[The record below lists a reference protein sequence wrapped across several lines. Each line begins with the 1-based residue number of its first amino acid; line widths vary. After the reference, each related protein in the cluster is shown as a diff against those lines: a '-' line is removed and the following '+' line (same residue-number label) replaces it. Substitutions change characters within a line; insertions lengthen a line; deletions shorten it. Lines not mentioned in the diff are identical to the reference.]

1 MRTNLD
7 FTPFIRSSVGFDRIF
22 SLLDEATRF
31 SANGNGPAYDIV
43 RAGEDGYRIVLAVPG
58 YEMANLSVT
67 QEGNLL
73 SVAGKVPTA
82 ETTDHL
88 HVGLRLGN
96 FVQRF
101 ELADYVDVTD
111 AELKNGLLTVSLKQE
126 LPETMKPRTIP
137 IGKPADKQIE
147 SRKAA

>member
-7 FTPFIRSSVGFDRIF
+7 FSPFIRSSIGFDRVF

-58 YEMANLSVT
+58 YEMADLSIT

-73 SVAGKVPTA
+73 TVSGKVPETETA
-82 ETTDHL
+82 EHL
-88 HVGLRLGN
+88 HMGLRLGN
-96 FVQRF
+96 FSQRF
-101 ELADYVDVTD
+101 ELADYVDVTG
-111 AELKNGLLTVSLKQE
+111 AGLKNGLLTIDLKQE
-126 LPETMKPRTIP
+126 LPEAMKPRTIP
-137 IGKPADKQIE
+137 IGKPAEKQIE
-147 SRKAA
+147 NRKAA

>member
-7 FTPFIRSSVGFDRIF
+7 FSPFIRSSIGFDRIF

-43 RAGEDGYRIVLAVPG
+43 RAGHDGYRIVLAVPG
-58 YEMANLSVT
+58 YEMTNLSIT

-73 SVAGKVPTA
+73 TVSGKLP
-82 ETTDHL
+82 ETETPEHL
-88 HVGLRLGN
+88 HMGLRLGN
-96 FVQRF
+96 FSQRF
-101 ELADYVDVTD
+101 ELADYVDVTN
-111 AELKNGLLTVSLKQE
+111 AELKNGLLTIALKQE
-126 LPETMKPRTIP
+126 LPEAMKPHTIP

>member
-31 SANGNGPAYDIV
+31 SANGNGPSYDIV

-58 YEMANLSVT
+58 YEMADLSIT

-73 SVAGKVPTA
+73 TVSGKVPEA
-82 ETTDHL
+82 ETSEHL
-88 HVGLRLGN
+88 HTGLRLGN
-96 FVQRF
+96 FNQRF

-111 AELKNGLLTVSLKQE
+111 AQLKNGLLTIALKRE
-126 LPETMKPRTIP
+126 LPEAMKPRTIS

-147 SRKAA
+147 NRKAA

>member
-7 FTPFIRSSVGFDRIF
+7 FAPFIRSSVGFDRIF

-43 RAGEDGYRIVLAVPG
+43 RSGEDGYRIVLAVPG
-58 YEMANLSVT
+58 YEMADLSIT

-73 SVAGKVPTA
+73 TVSGKVPET
-82 ETTDHL
+82 ETTEHL
-88 HVGLRLGN
+88 HAGLRLGN
-96 FVQRF
+96 FSQRF
-101 ELADYVDVTD
+101 ELADYVDVTG
-111 AELKNGLLTVSLKQE
+111 AELKNGLLTIALKQE
-126 LPETMKPRTIP
+126 LPEAMKPHTIP
-137 IGKPADKQIE
+137 IGKSADKQIE

>member
-31 SANGNGPAYDIV
+31 SANGNGPSYDIV

-58 YEMANLSVT
+58 YEMADLSIT

-73 SVAGKVPTA
+73 TVSGKVPEA
-82 ETTDHL
+82 ERSEHL
-88 HVGLRLGN
+88 HTGLRLGN
-96 FVQRF
+96 FNQRF

-111 AELKNGLLTVSLKQE
+111 AQLKNGLLTIALKRE
-126 LPETMKPRTIP
+126 LPEAMKPRTIS

-147 SRKAA
+147 NRKAA

>member
-7 FTPFIRSSVGFDRIF
+7 FTPFIRSSIGFDRIF
-22 SLLDEATRF
+22 SLLDEAPRF
-31 SANGNGPAYDIV
+31 SANGNGPAYDII

-58 YEMANLSVT
+58 YEMANLSIT

-73 SVAGKVPTA
+73 TVSGKAPQTETA
-82 ETTDHL
+82 DHL

-96 FVQRF
+96 FSQRF
-101 ELADYVDVTD
+101 ELADYVDVTG
-111 AELKNGLLTVSLKQE
+111 AELRNGLLTIALRQE
-126 LPETMKPRTIP
+126 LPEAMKPRTIP
-137 IGKPADKQIE
+137 IGKPAEKQIE

>member
-7 FTPFIRSSVGFDRIF
+7 FTPFIRSSIGFDRIF
-22 SLLDEATRF
+22 SLLDEAARF

-58 YEMANLSVT
+58 YEMANLSIT

-73 SVAGKVPTA
+73 TVSGKVP
-82 ETTDHL
+82 ETETPQHL
-88 HVGLRLGN
+88 HMGLRLGN
-96 FVQRF
+96 FSQRF
-101 ELADYVDVTD
+101 ELADYVDVTG
-111 AELKNGLLTVSLKQE
+111 AELKNGLLTIALKQD
-126 LPETMKPRTIP
+126 LPETMKPHTIP

>member
-7 FTPFIRSSVGFDRIF
+7 FTPFTRSSIGFDRIF

-43 RAGEDGYRIVLAVPG
+43 RVSEDGYQIVLAVPG
-58 YEMANLSVT
+58 YEMADVSIT

-73 SVAGKVPTA
+73 SVTGKGAKAQQA
-82 ETTDHL
+82 EHL
-88 HVGLRLGN
+88 HLGLRRGN
-96 FVQRF
+96 FCQRF
-101 ELADYVDVTD
+101 ELADHIDVTG
-111 AELKNGLLTVSLKQE
+111 AELKNGLLTIALKQE
-126 LPETMKPRTIP
+126 LPEAMKPHTIP

>member
-7 FTPFIRSSVGFDRIF
+7 FSPFIRSSIGFDRIF

-43 RAGEDGYRIVLAVPG
+43 RAGDDGYRIVLAVPG
-58 YEMANLSVT
+58 YEMTNLSIT

-73 SVAGKVPTA
+73 TVSGKLP
-82 ETTDHL
+82 ETETPEHL
-88 HVGLRLGN
+88 HMGLRLGH
-96 FVQRF
+96 FSQRF
-101 ELADYVDVTD
+101 ELADYVDVTN
-111 AELKNGLLTVSLKQE
+111 AELKNGLLTIALKQE
-126 LPETMKPRTIP
+126 LPEAMKPHTIP

>member
-7 FTPFIRSSVGFDRIF
+7 FTPFIRSSIGFDRIF

-43 RAGEDGYRIVLAVPG
+43 RAGDDGYRIVLAVPG
-58 YEMANLSVT
+58 YEMTNLSIT

-73 SVAGKVPTA
+73 TVSGKLP
-82 ETTDHL
+82 ETETPEHL
-88 HVGLRLGN
+88 HMGLRLGN
-96 FVQRF
+96 FSQRF
-101 ELADYVDVTD
+101 ELADYVDVTN
-111 AELKNGLLTVSLKQE
+111 AELKNGLLTIALKQE
-126 LPETMKPRTIP
+126 LPEAMKPHTIP

>member
-7 FTPFIRSSVGFDRIF
+7 FSPFIRSSIGFDRIF

-43 RAGEDGYRIVLAVPG
+43 RAGDDGYRIVLAVPG
-58 YEMANLSVT
+58 YEMTNLSIT

-73 SVAGKVPTA
+73 TVSGKLP
-82 ETTDHL
+82 ETETPEHL
-88 HVGLRLGN
+88 HMGLRLGN
-96 FVQRF
+96 FSQRF
-101 ELADYVDVTD
+101 ELADYVDVTN
-111 AELKNGLLTVSLKQE
+111 AELKNGLLTIALKQE
-126 LPETMKPRTIP
+126 LPEAMKPHTIP

>member
-7 FTPFIRSSVGFDRIF
+7 FTPFIRSSIGFDRVF

-58 YEMANLSVT
+58 YDMANLSIT

-73 SVAGKVPTA
+73 TVSGKVAQPDA
-82 ETTDHL
+82 SEHL
-88 HVGLRLGN
+88 HMGLRLGN
-96 FVQRF
+96 FTQRF

-111 AELKNGLLTVSLKQE
+111 AHLKNGLLTLSLTQE

-137 IGKPADKQIE
+137 IGKATDKQIE

>member
-7 FTPFIRSSVGFDRIF
+7 FSPFIRSSIGFDRIF

-43 RAGEDGYRIVLAVPG
+43 RAGDDGYRIVLAVPG
-58 YEMANLSVT
+58 YEMTNLSIT

-73 SVAGKVPTA
+73 TVSGKLP
-82 ETTDHL
+82 ETETPEHL
-88 HVGLRLGN
+88 HMGLRLGN
-96 FVQRF
+96 FSQRF
-101 ELADYVDVTD
+101 ELADYVDGTN
-111 AELKNGLLTVSLKQE
+111 AELKNGLLTIALKQE
-126 LPETMKPRTIP
+126 LPEAMKPHTIP

>member
-7 FTPFIRSSVGFDRIF
+7 FTPFIRSSIGFDRIF

-43 RAGEDGYRIVLAVPG
+43 RSGEDGYRIVLAVPG
-58 YEMANLSVT
+58 FVLAFLLFT

-73 SVAGKVPTA
+73 TVSGKVPQ
-82 ETTDHL
+82 TDAGEHL
-88 HVGLRLGN
+88 HMGLRLGN
-96 FVQRF
+96 FTQRF
-101 ELADYVDVTD
+101 ELADHVDVTD
-111 AELKNGLLTVSLKQE
+111 AELKNGLLTLALKQE

-137 IGKPADKQIE
+137 IGKLNDKQIE

>member
-31 SANGNGPAYDIV
+31 SANGNGPSYDIV
-43 RAGEDGYRIVLAVPG
+43 RSGEDGYRIVLAVPG
-58 YEMANLSVT
+58 YEMADLSIT

-73 SVAGKVPTA
+73 TVSGKVP
-82 ETTDHL
+82 ETETSEHL
-88 HVGLRLGN
+88 HMGLRLGN
-96 FVQRF
+96 FSQRF

-111 AELKNGLLTVSLKQE
+111 AALKNGLLTIALKRE
-126 LPETMKPRTIP
+126 LPEAMKPRTIS

-147 SRKAA
+147 NRKAA

>member
-58 YEMANLSVT
+58 YELADLSIT

-73 SVAGKVPTA
+73 TVSGKVP
-82 ETTDHL
+82 ETETPEHL
-88 HVGLRLGN
+88 HMGLRLGN
-96 FVQRF
+96 FSQRF
-101 ELADYVDVTD
+101 ELADYVDVTN
-111 AELKNGLLTVSLKQE
+111 AELKNGLLTIALKQE
-126 LPETMKPRTIP
+126 LPEAMKPHTIP

>member
-7 FTPFIRSSVGFDRIF
+7 FTPFIRSSIGFDRIF

-43 RAGEDGYRIVLAVPG
+43 RVSGDGYQIVLAVPG
-58 YEMANLSVT
+58 YEMADLSIIH
-67 QEGNLL
+67 EGNLL
-73 SVAGKVPTA
+73 SITGKGAKVQQA
-82 ETTDHL
+82 EHL
-88 HVGLRLGN
+88 HLGLRRGN
-96 FVQRF
+96 FCQRF
-101 ELADYVDVTD
+101 ELADHIDVTG
-111 AELKNGLLTVSLKQE
+111 AELKNGLLTIALKQE
-126 LPETMKPRTIP
+126 LPEAMKPHTIP

>member
-7 FTPFIRSSVGFDRIF
+7 FSPFIRSSIGFDRVF

-58 YEMANLSVT
+58 YDMADLSIT

-73 SVAGKVPTA
+73 TVSGKVPETETA
-82 ETTDHL
+82 EHL
-88 HVGLRLGN
+88 HMGLRLGN
-96 FVQRF
+96 FSQRF
-101 ELADYVDVTD
+101 ELADYVDVTG
-111 AELKNGLLTVSLKQE
+111 AGLKNGLLTIDLKQE
-126 LPETMKPRTIP
+126 LPEAMKPRTIP
-137 IGKPADKQIE
+137 IGKPAEKQIE
-147 SRKAA
+147 NRKAA

>member
-7 FTPFIRSSVGFDRIF
+7 FSPFIRSSIGFDRIF

-43 RAGEDGYRIVLAVPG
+43 RAGDDGYRIVLAVPG
-58 YEMANLSVT
+58 YEMTNLSIT

-73 SVAGKVPTA
+73 TVSGKLP
-82 ETTDHL
+82 ETETPEHL
-88 HVGLRLGN
+88 HMGLRLGN
-96 FVQRF
+96 FSQRF
-101 ELADYVDVTD
+101 ELADYVDVTN
-111 AELKNGLLTVSLKQE
+111 AELKNGLLTIALKQE
-126 LPETMKPRTIP
+126 LPEAMKPHTIP

-147 SRKAA
+147 SRQAA

>member
-7 FTPFIRSSVGFDRIF
+7 FTPFIRSSIGFDRIF

-43 RAGEDGYRIVLAVPG
+43 KAGSDGYRIVLAVPG
-58 YEMANLSVT
+58 YEMTNLSVT
-67 QEGNLL
+67 QEGNILT
-73 SVAGKVPTA
+73 VTGKLP
-82 ETTDHL
+82 ETEATEHL
-88 HVGLRLGN
+88 HLGLRLGN
-96 FVQRF
+96 FSQRF
-101 ELADYVDVTD
+101 ELADHVDVTG
-111 AELKNGLLTVSLKQE
+111 AELKNGLLTIALRQE
-126 LPETMKPRTIP
+126 LPEALKPHTIP

>member
-31 SANGNGPAYDIV
+31 SANGNGPAYDII
-43 RAGEDGYRIVLAVPG
+43 RAGEDGYRIVVAVPG
-58 YEMANLSVT
+58 YEMASLSVT

-73 SVAGKVPTA
+73 TVAGKLPEA
-82 ETTDHL
+82 EAAEHL
-88 HVGLRLGN
+88 HMGLRLGS
-96 FVQRF
+96 FIQRF
-101 ELADYVDVTD
+101 ELADYVDVTS
-111 AELKNGLLTVSLKQE
+111 AELKNGLLTIALKQE
-126 LPETMKPRTIP
+126 LPEAMKPRTIA

-147 SRKAA
+147 NRKAA

>member
-7 FTPFIRSSVGFDRIF
+7 FSPFIRSSIGFDRIF

-43 RAGEDGYRIVLAVPG
+43 RAGDDGYRIVLAVPG
-58 YEMANLSVT
+58 YEMTNLSIT
-67 QEGNLL
+67 QEGNVLTV
-73 SVAGKVPTA
+73 SGKLP
-82 ETTDHL
+82 ETETPEHL
-88 HVGLRLGN
+88 HMGLRLGN
-96 FVQRF
+96 FSQRF
-101 ELADYVDVTD
+101 ELADYVDVTN
-111 AELKNGLLTVSLKQE
+111 AELKNGLLTIALKQE
-126 LPETMKPRTIP
+126 LPEAMKPHTIP

>member
-7 FTPFIRSSVGFDRIF
+7 FTPFIRSSIGFDRVF

-43 RAGEDGYRIVLAVPG
+43 RSGEDGYRIVLAVPG
-58 YEMANLSVT
+58 YDMANLSIT

-73 SVAGKVPTA
+73 TVSGKVPQPVA
-82 ETTDHL
+82 GEHL
-88 HVGLRLGN
+88 HMGLRLGN
-96 FVQRF
+96 FTQRF
-101 ELADYVDVTD
+101 ELADYVDVTG
-111 AELKNGLLTVSLKQE
+111 AGLKNGLLTIDLKQE
-126 LPETMKPRTIP
+126 LPEAMKPRTIP

-147 SRKAA
+147 NRKAA

>member
-7 FTPFIRSSVGFDRIF
+7 FSPFIRSSIGFDRIF

-43 RAGEDGYRIVLAVPG
+43 RAGDDGYRIVLAVPG
-58 YEMANLSVT
+58 YEMTNLSIT

-73 SVAGKVPTA
+73 TVSGKLP
-82 ETTDHL
+82 ETETPEHL
-88 HVGLRLGN
+88 HMGLRLGN
-96 FVQRF
+96 FSQRF
-101 ELADYVDVTD
+101 ELADYVDVTN
-111 AELKNGLLTVSLKQE
+111 AELKNGLLTIALKQE
-126 LPETMKPRTIP
+126 LPEAMKPHAIP

>member
-7 FTPFIRSSVGFDRIF
+7 FTPFIRSSIGFDRVF

-43 RAGEDGYRIVLAVPG
+43 RAGDDGYRIVLAVPG
-58 YEMANLSVT
+58 YEMTNLSIT

-73 SVAGKVPTA
+73 TVSGKLP
-82 ETTDHL
+82 ETETPEHL
-88 HVGLRLGN
+88 HMGLRLGN
-96 FVQRF
+96 FSQRF
-101 ELADYVDVTD
+101 ELADYVDVTN
-111 AELKNGLLTVSLKQE
+111 AELKNGLLTIALKQE
-126 LPETMKPRTIP
+126 LPEAMKPHTIP

>member
-7 FTPFIRSSVGFDRIF
+7 FTPFIRSSIGFDRVF

-43 RAGEDGYRIVLAVPG
+43 RSGEDGYRIVLAVPG
-58 YEMANLSVT
+58 YDKANLSIT

-73 SVAGKVPTA
+73 TVSGKVPQ
-82 ETTDHL
+82 TDAGEHL
-88 HVGLRLGN
+88 HMGLRLGN
-96 FVQRF
+96 FAQRF

-111 AELKNGLLTVSLKQE
+111 AELKNGLLTIALRQE

>member
-7 FTPFIRSSVGFDRIF
+7 FSPFIRSSIGFDRIF

-43 RAGEDGYRIVLAVPG
+43 RAGDDGYRIVLAVPG
-58 YEMANLSVT
+58 YEMTNLSIT
-67 QEGNLL
+67 HEGNLL
-73 SVAGKVPTA
+73 TVSGKLP
-82 ETTDHL
+82 ETETPEHL
-88 HVGLRLGN
+88 HMGLRLGN
-96 FVQRF
+96 FSQRF
-101 ELADYVDVTD
+101 ELADYVDVTN
-111 AELKNGLLTVSLKQE
+111 AELKNGLLTIALKQE
-126 LPETMKPRTIP
+126 LPEAMKPHTIP